1 MFLISLLK
9 PIYLAALA
17 VVASCVFLS
26 TGWAQSSLPVAPNS
40 WIGTPKNADE
50 CLLRALPGTTS
61 DVAAQQ
67 ITSACHRLYP
77 TIARPAPRPSQ
88 PIVQPSPPQSSGREQ
103 KLRPLDRRKIV
114 LNGNPAFSDQGDKY
128 LARLFFGN
136 NNNDIYVTRIEL
148 ELQDRRF
155 PQESYQTQVKLA
167 PGGTA
172 EGHIWLP
179 KKDLSQVQFK
189 ITGAWGI
196 PILR

>member
-1 MFLISLLK
+1 MFLFSFLRFFSILTLSIGLSL
-9 PIYLAALA
+9 AL
-17 VVASCVFLS
+17 VSAS
-26 TGWAQSSLPVAPNS
+26 WAQSQLPAAPNS

-67 ITSACHRLYP
+67 ITAACHRLYP
-77 TIARPAPRPSQ
+77 TISRPAPRPSQ
-88 PIVQPSPPQSSGREQ
+88 PVIQPNPAQPSEREQ

-114 LNGNPAFSDQGDKY
+114 INGSPAFSDQGDKY

-148 ELQDRRF
+148 ELRDRRF
-155 PQESYQTQVKLA
+155 PQDRYQTQVKLA

-179 KKDLSQVQFK
+179 KKDLSQVQFQ
-189 ITGAWGI
+189 ITDAWGI